1 MIWAPRYPPRPAVG
15 RTCAENDMC
24 RLLFLSLFGFAGRY
38 RKTAKRFF
46 RVIAKG
52 VAVVNRA
59 HRALE
64 SMTEGLGFIRSYS

>member
-15 RTCAENDMC
+15 RL
-24 RLLFLSLFGFAGRY
+24 RRKRY
-38 RKTAKRFF
+38 VSIAFPIPLWICWSIPKTAKRFF